1 MGLIDRA
8 ILQDEISQAL
18 NALFRNGQLPRVE
31 TTKTAVEIFRELKLE
46 FENGQTEFRY
56 QFTAGATYEVILD
69 GVSYVRKAFDVEFE
83 GETSTALGNASLFG
97 YADTGEPFLFVNEM
111 FGILS
116 ELGPGGTSEH
126 SIVFSKIEETE
137 TIHPIDPKF
146 LPGVCLPVVDIGDM
160 SISSTPTTITDATL
174 LSTLE
179 QLKKDRTPAALMT
192 AGNPL
197 RVATILTIQFIG
209 DVCIYSGVI
218 ENTLFGIMY
227 DGEKNV
233 WEAALYAE

>member
-31 TTKTAVEIFRELKLE
+31 TTKTAVEILREPKLE
-46 FENGQTEFRY
+46 FEDGQTAFRC
-56 QFTAGATYEVILD
+56 QLIAGVTYEVILD
-69 GVSYVRKAFDVEFE
+69 GVTYVRKAFDVEFN
-83 GETSTALGNASLFG
+83 GESGVVLGNASPYG
-97 YADTGEPFLFVNEM
+97 YADTGEPFVIIPNLFA
-111 FGILS
+111 IIS
-116 ELGPGGTSEH
+116 EVGSGGTSEH